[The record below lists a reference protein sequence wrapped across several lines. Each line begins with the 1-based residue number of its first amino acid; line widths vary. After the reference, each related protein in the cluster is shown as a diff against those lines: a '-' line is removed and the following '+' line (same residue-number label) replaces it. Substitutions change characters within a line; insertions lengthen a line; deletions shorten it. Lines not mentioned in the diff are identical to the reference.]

1 MCVASSG
8 LQVLCRSAARLLK
21 FDAGSLLLPARFL
34 GCRMREGVGR
44 GKMGLGSRAGC
55 GRLARL
61 GWRELRPDGRV
72 WCVVGSEQPFGL
84 SACIFA
90 WGRLAC
96 CTASQPAAARVP
108 SERPFCGRAAPPR
121 RVSLFA
127 GPAWS
132 SRAAQLKAEV
142 GSGSAPARC
151 AIRHHGLGWGA
162 GAMRL
167 CAGAPGRAGRQ
178 RSPFQALPR
187 VFCWLA
193 TAPQVFE
200 ACPWPGLPGPAGACR
215 APGAVLCSY
224 PVARQ
229 REPLALHA
237 LWLLGRWVPLQLR
250 CAACRAQGAPRA
262 HPCAARARAQ
272 DAAHV
277 RCRLQGPGALVVG
290 R

>member
-1 MCVASSG
+1 MLAACCYQPDFWAVA
-8 LQVLCRSAARLLK
+8 C
-21 FDAGSLLLPARFL
+21 
-34 GCRMREGVGR
+34 GR
-44 GKMGLGSRAGC
+44 GWDGAKCVWAAGLAAGAWRGLDGGSCVRM
-55 GRLARL
+55 
-61 GWRELRPDGRV
+61 DGFGV
-72 WCVVGSEQPFGL
+72 WSAL
-84 SACIFA
+84 SSP
-90 WGRLAC
+90 LAC
-96 CTASQPAAARVP
+96 QLASLHGGAWPAALPPSLQQRACP

-167 CAGAPGRAGRQ
+167 CAGAPRRAGRQ
-178 RSPFQALPR
+178 RSPFQAPPL

-193 TAPQVFE
+193 TDPQVFE
-200 ACPWPGLPGPAGACR
+200 ACPWLGLSGPAGACR

-229 REPLALHA
+229 RESLALHA

-262 HPCAARARAQ
+262 HPCAAGARAQ

-277 RCRLQGPGALVVG
+277 RCRLQGPGALLVS
-290 R
+290 RR